1 MKKRILAC
9 FMAVCMLVCLSVT
22 ASAADATYTDLTG
35 YEWAEEA
42 IYRWTEAGIVDGK
55 GNNTFDPAG
64 LLKRSE
70 AAKIFANL
78 LKLTEKSDKVFV
90 DVPGTEWF
98 ADYVALV
105 NKAGI
110 MNGMSE
116 TTFEPA
122 TPVSREMVF
131 TMVCRALGIE
141 GQETLNGTFEDAAQ
155 ISEWAKKS
163 VNALVNLGYVNGRT
177 ATTLA
182 PQENMTRA
190 EMMALLN
197 KVIGVYATEAGV
209 VVKVEGKGVALVVA
223 DDVKLEGEFEGTV
236 VVAAESEVDMAG
248 VTGAAKVVATVGK
261 VSVVNAPVG
270 TTVTAAN
277 GATGV
282 TVNNTK
288 VEADDSETVTEP
300 VVTPDP
306 VDPTPEEPVEPEQP
320 EEPKPE
326 PEKPS
331 IIVHVHSYKNWTYD
345 AQGKHTGTCECG
357 ETKTANCEYGEWEQ
371 AGTDEDPQ
379 HAHYCEL
386 CGKGVGFDCRMV
398 GTEATCVTGGEKEC
412 VDCGRIVKTPAKG
425 HVGCDCVMADELK
438 FGLSVESGVTS
449 VSANVYSDY
458 SAVIKVD
465 GDKVDAGEVTL
476 TVEMQNVGSLGVD
489 EKKSHSITVETGIT
503 GKDSVSL
510 KQHLGNAFVFE
521 GATVNVDVQGNEFVY
536 EVSAYKDGTITAT
549 PDDVD
554 AARAAW
560 MELTDH
566 VVTDTNKAE
575 NDSYIVIANGSYIA
589 VGGEILC
596 FETENDLVLDNF
608 NDLGALKQEI
618 KENVKVEDYT
628 TGADLILC
636 VKAGTELAISN
647 SSAVLEKDCT
657 ITISGVNASAELNGI
672 LSDIRAAGNKTT
684 TEMVKELVGL
694 INGVIGGLNN
704 SIIDVT
710 VRF

>member
-236 VVAAESEVDMAG
+236 VVAAEGEVDMAG
-248 VTGAAKVVATVGK
+248 VEGAAKVVATVGK

-306 VDPTPEEPVEPEQP
+306 VDPTPTPDPDP

-331 IIVHVHSYKNWTYD
+331 IIVHVHSYKNWTAD
-345 AQGKHTGTCECG
+345 GEGNHVGTCECG
-357 ETKTANCEYGEWEQ
+357 ETKSEPCD
-371 AGTDEDPQ
+371 DEV
-379 HAHYCEL
+379 L
-386 CGKGVGFDCRMV
+386 
-398 GTEATCVTGGEKEC
+398 EAVEPTCVTGGLTEGNTGCETCGIKATKQKEIPATGHNFPT
-412 VDCGRIVKTPAKG
+412 CGHTEAE
-425 HVGCDCVMADELK
+425 ALK
-438 FGLSVESGVTS
+438 FGLSVESGETS

-521 GATVNVDVQGNEFVY
+521 GATVYVDVQDNEFVY
-536 EVSAYKDGTITAT
+536 DVSAYEDGVITAT

-560 MELTDH
+560 MELTSH
-566 VVTDTNKAE
+566 VTTNTNKAE
-575 NDSYIVIANGSYIA
+575 NDSKIIIKNGSYIA
-589 VGGEILC
+589 VGGEKLC

-608 NDLGALKQEI
+608 NDLETLKKNI
-618 KENVKVEDYT
+618 KDNVKVEAAT
-628 TGADLILC
+628 TGTDMVIYIAAETQLD
-636 VKAGTELAISN
+636 ISS
-647 SSAVLEKDCT
+647 SSAKLDDACT
-657 ITISGVNASAELNGI
+657 ITLSGINASGDLTGI
-672 LSDIRAAGNKTT
+672 LSEIRTAGNKTT
-684 TEMVKELVGL
+684 TEMVKSLVGL
-694 INGVIGGLNN
+694 VNGVIAGLNDSN
-704 SIIDVT
+704 IYVT
-710 VRF
+710 VSFN

>member
-236 VVAAESEVDMAG
+236 VVAAEGEVDMAG
-248 VTGAAKVVATVGK
+248 VEGAAKVVATVGK

-306 VDPTPEEPVEPEQP
+306 VDPTPTPDPDP

-331 IIVHVHSYKNWTYD
+331 IIVHVHSYKNWTGNND
-345 AQGKHTGTCECG
+345 GTHTGTCECG
-357 ETKTANCEYGEWEQ
+357 ETKSEPCD
-371 AGTDEDPQ
+371 DEV
-379 HAHYCEL
+379 L
-386 CGKGVGFDCRMV
+386 
-398 GTEATCVTGGEKEC
+398 EAVEPTCVTGGLTEGNTGCET
-412 VDCGRIVKTPAKG
+412 CGIEATKQEEIPATG
-425 HVGCDCVMADELK
+425 HDFPACGHDEEEALK
-438 FGLSVESGVTS
+438 FELSVKSGAEVKAT
-449 VSANVYSDY
+449 VYDDY
-458 SAVIKVD
+458 SAVLDIN
-465 GDKVDAGEVTL
+465 GETVDAATVTV
-476 TVEMQNVGSLGVD
+476 TAKMQNVGSLEVD
-489 EKKSHSITVETGIT
+489 GLRQHSITVNTGIT
-503 GKDSVSL
+503 GHNAVSL
-510 KQHLGNAFVFE
+510 KTHLGNAFNPFTANVY
-521 GATVNVDVQGNEFVY
+521 VDVAGADFVY
-536 EVSAYKDGTITAT
+536 AIAGDAGYITAT

-560 MELTDH
+560 KNLTEYVETEDQ
-566 VVTDTNKAE
+566 
-575 NDSYIVIANGSYIA
+575 DSDDSSIVIANGSYIA
-589 VGGEILC
+589 VGISEEDAADAVCEWLH
-596 FETENDLVLDNF
+596 FENEEGDLVIDNV
-608 NDLGALKQEI
+608 NNIDGLKQTI
-618 KENVKVEDYT
+618 KDSVAVDPYDDI
-628 TGADLILC
+628 GSDVILC
-636 VKAGTELAISN
+636 VKAGTKLAVG
-647 SSAVLEKDCT
+647 SSTATLTKDCT
-657 ITISGVNASAELNGI
+657 IVLDDINYKGDLTGI
-672 LSDIRAAGNKTT
+672 LSEIRSAAQGTT
-684 TEMVKELVGL
+684 TELVKELVAMINDL
-694 INGVIGGLNN
+694 IAAMNGE
-704 SIIDVT
+704 DVYVYVT
-710 VRF
+710 FAE